1 MISVDECT
9 SHDIDLKR
17 REFVGKYH
25 SLHLELGDQSPVV
38 YLKLIN
44 IFLSH
49 FYGHCLWDYSHES
62 AERLWRTWNVMC
74 RDIYNLPY
82 ATHRYIL
89 EQVSCVKHIKIRL
102 LDRFRKFKVSLQN
115 SNNKLVTNLLALQA
129 GDMRSTFGRNCSKV
143 DREISASVYDVPE
156 NSDWKIN
163 LIKDILDVKSKDATL
178 NVLTTV
184 ELSWI
189 LNDICIN

>member
-1 MISVDECT
+1 
-9 SHDIDLKR
+9 
-17 REFVGKYH
+17 
-25 SLHLELGDQSPVV
+25 
-38 YLKLIN
+38 
-44 IFLSH
+44 
-49 FYGHCLWDYSHES
+49 
-62 AERLWRTWNVMC
+62 
-74 RDIYNLPY
+74 
-82 ATHRYIL
+82 
-89 EQVSCVKHIKIRL
+89 
-102 LDRFRKFKVSLQN
+102 
-115 SNNKLVTNLLALQA
+115 
-129 GDMRSTFGRNCSKV
+129 MRSTFGRNCSKV